1 MVSGVTGQSFQSS
14 GSEVGVPGVAVG
26 LEVGLTIGVIG
37 EIGLGLR
44 VGVVVA
50 NGNGSVVG
58 MERLCVGVIASAG
71 AASADAEQAATN
83 MQITK
88 AKTADRFIQLS
99 ITMKING
106 K

>member
-1 MVSGVTGQSFQSS
+1 MP
-14 GSEVGVPGVAVG
+14 GVPVG

-44 VGVVVA
+44 VGVAA
-50 NGNGSVVG
+50 NGNGSAVG
-58 MERLCVGVIASAG
+58 VERLCVGVIASAG

-83 MQITK
+83 IQITQT
-88 AKTADRFIQLS
+88 KTDDRFIQLS

>member
-1 MVSGVTGQSFQSS
+1 M
-14 GSEVGVPGVAVG
+14 PGVAVG

-44 VGVVVA
+44 VGVVAA

-58 MERLCVGVIASAG
+58 VERLCVGVITSAG
-71 AASADAEQAATN
+71 AASADAEHAATN
-83 MQITK
+83 MHITK
-88 AKTADRFIQLS
+88 AKIDDRFIQLS

>member
-1 MVSGVTGQSFQSS
+1 M
-14 GSEVGVPGVAVG
+14 PGVAVG
-26 LEVGLTIGVIG
+26 LEVGSTIGVIG

-50 NGNGSVVG
+50 KGNGTVVG
-58 MERLCVGVIASAG
+58 VERLCVGVIASAG
-71 AASADAEQAATN
+71 AASTDAEQAAMK

-88 AKTADRFIQLS
+88 AKTDNRFIQLS

>member
-1 MVSGVTGQSFQSS
+1 
-14 GSEVGVPGVAVG
+14 VAVG
-26 LEVGLTIGVIG
+26 LAVGLTIGVIG

-44 VGVVVA
+44 VGVGVA
-50 NGNGSVVG
+50 NGNTSVVG
-58 MERLCVGVIASAG
+58 VERLCVGVIASAG
-71 AASADAEQAATN
+71 AASAEAEQAVTH

-88 AKTADRFIQLS
+88 AKTDNRFIQLS